1 MLSVNWDLLES
12 IPEEDVTDV
21 LSVGSQ
27 RTLPEGSVL
36 FSLGDEATHI
46 FLVVSGKVSL
56 TLPLRVGDGH
66 QDALVEERIPGQL
79 LGWSGLIPPHRYTL
93 QAVASEET
101 QLIALPRADLLTLF
115 SARPEVGCAL
125 LGNLAK
131 VIGQRLQVFQTM
143 WIREMQRVLE
153 SRSA

>member
-1 MLSVNWDLLES
+1 MALPDWDLLEG
-12 IPEEDVTDV
+12 IPEEDVNGV
-21 LSVGSQ
+21 LALASPTNLS
-27 RTLPEGSVL
+27 EGTVL
-36 FSLGDEATHI
+36 FGLGDEATDL

-56 TLPLRVGDGH
+56 TLPLRVGGGH
-66 QDALVEERIPGQL
+66 QDALVEERLPGQI

-93 QAVASEET
+93 QAVASEDT
-101 QLIALPRADLLTLF
+101 VLLGLPRTALIELF
-115 SARPEVGCAL
+115 SARPEVGYAVL
-125 LGNLAK
+125 TNVAK